1 MRRTVM
7 LGCVILVAAC
17 AKSEKAAT
25 DSAAAAAA
33 TPTPPPAPAPI
44 RLADV
49 AGKWNVKTMS
59 ATSDSV
65 LATYVLDAKA
75 DSTGWTMTFPNGK
88 PIPVHIVA
96 ISGDSIVIHAG
107 PFPSVLRKGV
117 QVTTDGVMRLQNGKM
132 IGFTTSHYAVKT
144 ADSVVHFR
152 GEGTRAP

>member
-1 MRRTVM
+1 MTT
-7 LGCVILVAAC
+7 LCCVIVVAGC
-17 AKSEKAAT
+17 AKQEKAVT

-33 TPTPPPAPAPI
+33 TPVPAAPAPVK
-44 RLADV
+44 LADV
-49 AGKWNVKTMS
+49 AGKWNIKTMS

-75 DSTGWTMTFPNGK
+75 DSAGWTMTFPNGK
-88 PIPVHIVA
+88 PIPVHIV
-96 ISGDSIVIHAG
+96 SVGGDSIVTHAG

-117 QVTTDGVMRLQNGKM
+117 QVTTDGVMRLQNGKL
-132 IGFTTSHYAVKT
+132 IGATTSHYSVKT

>member
-1 MRRTVM
+1 MRRIIV
-7 LGCVILVAAC
+7 LSCVVLAAGCS
-17 AKSEKAAT
+17 KPEKAADT
-25 DSAAAAAA
+25 AAAAAA
-33 TPTPPPAPAPI
+33 PAPTPPPPAPI
-44 RLADV
+44 KLADV

-65 LATYVLDAKA
+65 LATYVLEAKS
-75 DSTGWTMTFPNGK
+75 DSTGWTMTFPKGK

-96 ISGDSIVIHAG
+96 ISGDSIVTHAG

-117 QVTTDGVMRLQNGKM
+117 QVTTDGVLRLQNGKM
-132 IGFTTSHYAVKT
+132 IGFTTSHYSVKT